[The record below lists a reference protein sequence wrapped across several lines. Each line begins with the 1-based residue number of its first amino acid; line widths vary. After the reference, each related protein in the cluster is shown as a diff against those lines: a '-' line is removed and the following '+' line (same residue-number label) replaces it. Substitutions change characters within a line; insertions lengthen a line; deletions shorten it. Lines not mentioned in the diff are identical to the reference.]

1 MNVCRDSLAVLT
13 ALLLL
18 TACTS
23 MPEDRP
29 EPREEKVYRTGSNL
43 PSKDYGDVKV
53 IDPEAVRDARRI
65 GTPRSLGK
73 P

>member
-1 MNVCRDSLAVLT
+1 MNVWRYSLAVST
-13 ALLLL
+13 TLLL
-18 TACTS
+18 TACAS
-23 MPEDRP
+23 MPEDTP
-29 EPREEKVYRTGSNL
+29 ESREGKVYRTGSNL